1 VAYGNPHIDRT
12 QIWIPWALTP
22 DQKSTRGRGD
32 SSGYALARLKP
43 GVTIK
48 EAQAEMLAIM
58 PRLNL
63 LHGPYDRGWGAY
75 VRSYMAISLGPVRPL
90 MLLLLG
96 AVCLV
101 LLIACGNA
109 ANLLLARAITRTH
122 ELGVR
127 ATLGAR
133 PQRLLRQMLTESVL
147 LSIAAG
153 LSGIGLAWVFLHAL
167 LLLNPGNI
175 PRMENAGIDYRALG
189 FLGGV
194 SLLTSMLFGILPSLI
209 ASRIDVAEFLKGT
222 GTRGISGG
230 RASLRK
236 WLAIAQISVVVILL
250 SGSGLLLRS
259 YEKLLSVPTGFSSS
273 TVTGSVQLSPQL
285 IPSPTE
291 RYAKA
296 EKRAIFFEQVL
307 QNLQAVHGVNAA
319 GIVDR
324 LPLSGTQ
331 SLSTFEAQGYPNEKK
346 QLVESRRVTP
356 EYFSAMGIPV
366 LRGRGFT
373 KEDSPGHPVA
383 VIVNHA
389 LALKYFGTIDA
400 VGRHLRGS
408 PEQPWRTV
416 AHNAAEIL
424 EA

>member
-1 VAYGNPHIDRT
+1 
-12 QIWIPWALTP
+12 
-22 DQKSTRGRGD
+22 
-32 SSGYALARLKP
+32 
-43 GVTIK
+43 
-48 EAQAEMLAIM
+48 
-58 PRLNL
+58 
-63 LHGPYDRGWGAY
+63 
-75 VRSYMAISLGPVRPL
+75 
-90 MLLLLG
+90 
-96 AVCLV
+96 
-101 LLIACGNA
+101 
-109 ANLLLARAITRTH
+109 
-122 ELGVR
+122 
-127 ATLGAR
+127 
-133 PQRLLRQMLTESVL
+133 
-147 LSIAAG
+147 
-153 LSGIGLAWVFLHAL
+153 
-167 LLLNPGNI
+167 
-175 PRMENAGIDYRALG
+175 
-189 FLGGV
+189 
-194 SLLTSMLFGILPSLI
+194 
-209 ASRIDVAEFLKGT
+209 
-222 GTRGISGG
+222 
-230 RASLRK
+230 
-236 WLAIAQISVVVILL
+236 
-250 SGSGLLLRS
+250 
-259 YEKLLSVPTGFSSS
+259 
-273 TVTGSVQLSPQL
+273 VTGSVQLSPQL